1 MRAAGER
8 QPLLGHMAR
17 PADDLEAARF
27 ARQSS
32 SRFTERQAVS
42 GTRRL
47 LGRGDIVGQSSGAWH
62 VRDKW
67 GKSSA
72 WICCTW
78 MDKAGTIWDRARREL
93 YRTDPFHSFVG
104 AHYRSLSHPFLPR
117 APPLLPSSSRA
128 PLGLADGPP
137 SGARL
142 SAAAA
147 CRAGEPSD
155 VEDHDRRK
163 PAAPQLH
170 ADSINH
176 DC

>member
-1 MRAAGER
+1 MASFLGAHLTLLGASEPGDAATLPAPLSAAMRAAGER

-62 VRDKW
+62 VRHKW

-93 YRTDPFHSFVG
+93 YRTDPFHSFVS
-104 AHYRSLSHPFLPR
+104 AHRRRRLAPFSP
-117 APPLLPSSSRA
+117 
-128 PLGLADGPP
+128 
-137 SGARL
+137 AR

-147 CRAGEPSD
+147 FVLACAAGPG
-155 VEDHDRRK
+155 
-163 PAAPQLH
+163 
-170 ADSINH
+170 
-176 DC
+176 

>member
-62 VRDKW
+62 VRHKW

-93 YRTDPFHSFVG
+93 YRTDPFHSFVS
-104 AHYRSLSHPFLPR
+104 AHRRRL
-117 APPLLPSSSRA
+117 APLFSRA
-128 PLGLADGPP
+128 LRRCCLRPRVRRWAWPMPSLWCAAERGCGL
-137 SGARL
+137 S
-142 SAAAA
+142 
-147 CRAGEPSD
+147 CR
-155 VEDHDRRK
+155 
-163 PAAPQLH
+163 
-170 ADSINH
+170 
-176 DC
+176 

>member
-17 PADDLEAARF
+17 PADDLDAARS

-62 VRDKW
+62 VRHKW

-93 YRTDPFHSFVG
+93 YRTDPFHSFVS
-104 AHYRSLSHPFLPR
+104 AHRRRLAPFSPALAA
-117 APPLLPSSSRA
+117 APPSSPCAS
-128 PLGLADGPP
+128 LGLGDA
-137 SGARL
+137 SRC
-142 SAAAA
+142 AAERGCGVS
-147 CRAGEPSD
+147 CR
-155 VEDHDRRK
+155 
-163 PAAPQLH
+163 
-170 ADSINH
+170 
-176 DC
+176 